1 MAKKILSLLLFVG
14 AVALFSITVL
24 GSDSPKISPE
34 DAAALVRE
42 GKAILID
49 VREPAEWTS
58 TGVAAPAL
66 LLAKSDF
73 DGTQAAWKPFL
84 ATVDK
89 ETTVVLYCRSGN
101 RSGKLAAILAQQGF
115 KVANAGGLT
124 DWQKAG
130 LPIRKIE

>member
-14 AVALFSITVL
+14 AVALFSVTVL

-34 DAAALVRE
+34 DAAALVGE

-73 DGTQAAWKPFL
+73 DGEQAAWKPFL
-84 ATVDK
+84 ASVDK
-89 ETTVVLYCRSGN
+89 EMTVVLYCRSGN
-101 RSGKLAAILAQQGF
+101 RSGKVADALAKQGF
-115 KVANAGGLT
+115 KVANAGGLN